1 MSAAAPQPEI
11 PRQGPVREVD
21 VLPRLVAGLGRAEWS
36 GQVAVRSGDVE
47 RRLYLMDGH
56 VQTMTSNDPAES
68 LTSWLIARGLVDAT
82 AVEQAA
88 SHVGSSDR
96 GLAFGR
102 KLVELGLLSEAGLA
116 EAELERVIALVETV
130 LSLRSG
136 IYRCEIGAPPS
147 DMISHALDV
156 PRLVATA
163 VLGRWE
169 ATWAMNVL
177 GGMGVVLK
185 LNTERLPE
193 HEATGADEAY
203 DLTLLRVD
211 GRSPLGTVLERCPLP
226 ELAAVRFLAA
236 CHLLGI
242 VDACEPQ
249 AAVPTR
255 PAVPAPREAA
265 DPETVV
271 ESPAET
277 VPVEDPTAARPDR
290 TEVGDATAPG
300 FYRPPVAAPA
310 PRAPEPLMK
319 GEETRSGAG
328 RWLLI
333 ALLLAL
339 LATVVWFGWVGLA
352 EMSGAGGPRP
362 STGEAA
368 P

>member
-11 PRQGPVREVD
+11 PREGPVRDVD

-36 GQVAVRSGDVE
+36 GQVLARSGDVE
-47 RRLYLMDGH
+47 RRLYLVDGNL
-56 VQTMTSNDPAES
+56 QTVTSNDPAES
-68 LTSWLIARGLVDAT
+68 LTAWLIARGLVDAT

-88 SHVGSSDR
+88 SHVGTNDR

-102 KLVELGLLSEAGLA
+102 KLVELGLVSEDALS
-116 EAELERVIALVETV
+116 EAELERVIALAETV

-147 DMISHALDV
+147 DMVSHALDV
-156 PRLVATA
+156 PRLIATS

-211 GRSPLGTVLERCPLP
+211 GRSPLGAILERSPLP

-236 CHLLGI
+236 CSLLGI
-242 VDACEPQ
+242 IDACEAP
-249 AAVPTR
+249 AAASTRAGVPATSPDPAPEAPAEPR
-255 PAVPAPREAA
+255 PADEPA
-265 DPETVV
+265 
-271 ESPAET
+271 
-277 VPVEDPTAARPDR
+277 DPTADG
-290 TEVGDATAPG
+290 TDEGDATVPG
-300 FYRPPVAAPA
+300 FYRPPASAPA
-310 PRAPEPLMK
+310 PRTPEPVMK
-319 GEETRSGAG
+319 EEETRSGAG
-328 RWLLI
+328 RWILI
-333 ALLLAL
+333 ALFLGLLGAV
-339 LATVVWFGWVGLA
+339 AWFGLVGLA
-352 EMSGAGGPRP
+352 EMSGVGEARP
-362 STGEAA
+362 SSGEAA